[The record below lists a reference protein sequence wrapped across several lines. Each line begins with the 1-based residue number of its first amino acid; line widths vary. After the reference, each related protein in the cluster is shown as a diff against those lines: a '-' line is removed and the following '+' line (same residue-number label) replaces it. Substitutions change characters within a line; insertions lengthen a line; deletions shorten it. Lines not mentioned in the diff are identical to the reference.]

1 MPKAWAKSSRS
12 LIFLGTRANA
22 PGKGISSCFFDSATG
37 KVTPVSLALEFASP
51 TSFLLSPNKKILYSV
66 SELGNDGKSD
76 GSISAFAIDANKGTL
91 SLLNKV
97 ASNGGGPTFL
107 GMDPTGNA
115 LVVACFGGGRTNAFR
130 ILPDGKLGENTA
142 SIQDVGTGPTPRQ
155 AAPHVHCAIFS
166 PDNRFVLDADFGADK
181 IFIFKYDTATGALTP
196 HDTPFVQR
204 PAGSGPRQVVF
215 DPKGKFV
222 YLLSELTAM
231 VTVFTWDAKK
241 GTLTEVQAVL
251 ATEGP
256 GDRSGAALVMH
267 GTGKFLFTT
276 TRNDNSIEVFKIDA
290 TKGTLTNVQTTV
302 SDGKVPWSAALDADG
317 SHLITTNQ
325 VSSSCSIYSVN
336 PASGNLTQVASI
348 PDSPAPACAI
358 FVPA

>member
-22 PGKGISSCFFDSATG
+22 PGKGISSCFFDSTTG
-37 KVTPVSLALEFASP
+37 KVTPVALAVEIASP
-51 TSFLLSPNKKILYSV
+51 TFFTLSANKKILYSV
-66 SELGNDGKSD
+66 SEVGNDGKSD
-76 GSISAFAIDANKGTL
+76 GSISAFAIDAAAGKLT
-91 SLLNKV
+91 LLNTV
-97 ASNGGGPTFL
+97 ASKGGGPTYL
-107 GMDPTGNA
+107 GLDSTGKA
-115 LVVACFGGGRTNAFR
+115 MVVGCFGSGRTNAFR

-142 SIQDVGTGPTPRQ
+142 SMQDAGTGPTPRQ
-155 AAPHVHCAIFS
+155 AAPHVHCAVFS

-181 IFIFKYDTATGALTP
+181 IFLFKFDAASGSLTP

-222 YLLSELTAM
+222 YLMSELTAT
-231 VTVFTWDAKK
+231 VTVFAWDAKK
-241 GTLTEVQAVL
+241 GTLTEVQTVL
-251 ATEGP
+251 ATEGA
-256 GDRSGAALVMH
+256 GDRSGAAMVMH
-267 GTGKFLFTT
+267 GSGKFLFTT
-276 TRNDNSIEVFKIDA
+276 TRNDNSIEVFRIDA
-290 TKGTLTNVQTTV
+290 AKGTLTNVQTTV
-302 SDGKVPWSAALDADG
+302 SDGKLPWSAALDADG
-317 SHLITTNQ
+317 THLITTNQ

-348 PDSPAPACAI
+348 ADAPAPACAI